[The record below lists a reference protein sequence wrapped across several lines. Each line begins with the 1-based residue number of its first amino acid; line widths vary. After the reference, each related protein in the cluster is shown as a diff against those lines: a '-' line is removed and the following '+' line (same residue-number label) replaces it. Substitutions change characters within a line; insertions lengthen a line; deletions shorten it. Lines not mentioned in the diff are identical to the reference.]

1 MMIGGEPVGNYIWS
15 SIIDSG
21 SSTIYDFIVE
31 IQDNTMLIKTSHCPS
46 NYQSD
51 NNSRNTT
58 VDSSN
63 YSSDNTSKNDS
74 ASGNSAVYDGQNQS
88 VGTRNSSV
96 NYSKNT
102 ANYKPVDI

>member
-1 MMIGGEPVGNYIWS
+1 MTGGESIENYIWNTVIS
-15 SIIDSG
+15 KDG
-21 SSTIYDFIVE
+21 KAIYDIVADLV
-31 IQDNTMLIKTSHCPS
+31 DNTSYIKSNHCPS

-96 NYSKNT
+96 NSSKNS
-102 ANYKPVDI
+102 ANYRPVDV